1 MNMETI
7 GWIIFGWFAFALVVS
22 IALGSFLGQVN
33 SPLDE
38 DDLASAAS
46 KRKVMRFMRT
56 TPKALSLCKIPS
68 NSEVQATGKRRVR
81 LTG

>member
-22 IALGSFLGQVN
+22 IVLGSFLGQVN

-38 DDLASAAS
+38 DNLASATS
-46 KRKVMRFMRT
+46 QHKVMRFMRT
-56 TPKALSLCKIPS
+56 TPKALSLCKIP
-68 NSEVQATGKRRVR
+68 NGSEVHAAGKRRAR